1 MKNKF
6 IYSRVGLILLLAAVI
21 VVFRSMPVRAVT
33 YGTHSKA
40 YTPSVY
46 TPAVYTSSVQPSAP
60 TVYMRSTSSMRMM
73 TPGTVPSLAST
84 VPSASQPYRSKGNP
98 RKAKPSYD
106 GEEDGE
112 SKVDDEDPSI
122 IWYWNEDLEDWVSS
136 MPVGTVKEGDDGYY
150 YEGDGT
156 TWVRKGQI
164 ADLGTPIGDAPWWL
178 MVWLLLAYGVV
189 KKVGFRR
196 NNG

>member
-1 MKNKF
+1 
-6 IYSRVGLILLLAAVI
+6 VI

-46 TPAVYTSSVQPSAP
+46 TPTVYTSSVQPSAP
-60 TVYMRSTSSMRMM
+60 TVYMRSTSSMRMI
-73 TPGTVPSLAST
+73 TPATVPSLASTVPSLAST
-84 VPSASQPYRSKGNP
+84 VPSASQPYRPKGNP
-98 RKAKPSYD
+98 RKANPHA
-106 GEEDGE
+106 GETGSEGD
-112 SKVDDEDPSI
+112 KFQDDEDPDI
-122 IWYWNEDLEDWVSS
+122 WWYWSEIEEDWVSGDP
-136 MPVGTVKEGDDGYY
+136 PVGSVKEEDGYLW
-150 YEGDGT
+150 EWTESG
-156 TWVRKGQI
+156 WVRKGEI

-178 MVWLLLAYGVV
+178 MVLMLLAYGVV